1 MKSSFKYVIVL
12 VILSLSGLFIYQL
25 FWITGLYHSR
35 QKQNQEEIRMA
46 IKNADHIELFN
57 RADFLS
63 RVTHRQRETSAIADT
78 KGGAALS
85 TRFPDKDSVIPELSV
100 QPLDT
105 NIYHPRYRSQT
116 LRNEAGKMLKS
127 TAVEV
132 GNDFRSLGELGLQM
146 QQALHEVI
154 DSVKPVDLAKF
165 DSILSS
171 HLQKRGLDIRHH
183 TEMWNLEDSSII
195 ASSVPADLDKTE
207 YDLHKWEYTTY
218 HKRAYLVYTEPTRWD
233 TIRMMSGILFSSFL
247 ILLILILSFAYMFW
261 FLIHQKTVEQLKDD
275 FTHNVTHEL
284 KTPIAITYAA
294 IEAMI
299 HYNITGNKEKTN
311 KYLHICHEEVLRL
324 GNMVEQI
331 LSLGL
336 ERKKDFKLKYE
347 RVDLNGL
354 LDKIV
359 EQQSIKSSKPF
370 HVGLE
375 SMPDRII
382 LEADRTH
389 LYNILSNILDNAI
402 KFTPAGGTI
411 KFHVEK
417 LGPEVE
423 ISIWNSGQG
432 ISPEA
437 LPYVFQRFY
446 KEDRSRGL
454 HARGAGLG
462 LNICKVLVNLSGG
475 QIRVES
481 QQGEWCQFVF
491 TLPATPPNPSGMKRL
506 PDESGQPVPVEDP
519 ASMKPVN

>member
-165 DSILSS
+165 DSMLSS

-402 KFTPAGGTI
+402 KYSGETVKIDIVCEEESNYTKIKVHDNGLGISFKEQNKIFDKFERADAGKRSNAGG
-411 KFHVEK
+411 F
-417 LGPEVE
+417 
-423 ISIWNSGQG
+423 
-432 ISPEA
+432 
-437 LPYVFQRFY
+437 
-446 KEDRSRGL
+446 
-454 HARGAGLG
+454 GLG
-462 LNICKVLVNLSGG
+462 LNYVQRVMTAHNGKVSL
-475 QIRVES
+475 ES
-481 QQGEWCQFVF
+481 IENKFSEF
-491 TLPATPPNPSGMKRL
+491 TLFF
-506 PDESGQPVPVEDP
+506 PVRD
-519 ASMKPVN
+519 N